1 MKSIRLQKL
10 VSFLS
15 TFVAYSSI
23 ESHVGDNVSGLEYE
37 EYSYSG
43 AKPSQVKVLSSV
55 WWGSQPFNVA
65 KKGNQKVSVFQSIM
79 ALELSQQNM
88 T

>member
-1 MKSIRLQKL
+1 
-10 VSFLS
+10 
-15 TFVAYSSI
+15 
-23 ESHVGDNVSGLEYE
+23 
-37 EYSYSG
+37 
-43 AKPSQVKVLSSV
+43 V

-79 ALELSQQNM
+79 ALELSQKNM